1 MTTSGHFLSAERQ
14 ARLTSYETS
23 RRVVVGYAADFED
36 GLVTGTHAHPKAQL
50 LYAVRG
56 TMHIEVTGSV
66 FTVPP
71 TTALFIPTNLPHS
84 VRMRGAVAQRQL
96 FIGSS
101 FDGLVSEAVRV
112 ISVSPLLREVVVALC
127 AEGADW
133 LRPDRAGYLAAITL
147 DEIQRATAL
156 PFDLPLPVDPR
167 LRRVTSAIL
176 ASLNDRRTLTDWSM
190 DAGASERTLGRLFV
204 RETGLTFA
212 QWRQQA
218 RLIDAYVSL
227 SMGAKPAATASAA
240 GYASPP
246 AFGAAFRAFFGCT
259 PGAVR
264 GRVGKRVYGT

>member
-1 MTTSGHFLSAERQ
+1 MTTSCQFLSAERQ
-14 ARLTSYETS
+14 TRLASYETS

-56 TMHIEVTGSV
+56 TMHIEVAGSV

-71 TTALFIPTNLPHS
+71 TTALFIPTDVPHS

-101 FDGLVSEAVRV
+101 FDGLLSDVVRV

-133 LRPDRAGYLAAITL
+133 LRPDRAGHLAAITL

-218 RLIDAYVSL
+218 RLIDAYASL
-227 SMGAKPAATASAA
+227 SMGAKPAATARAA

-264 GRVGKRVYGT
+264 GRVG

>member
-1 MTTSGHFLSAERQ
+1 MTTSSQFLSAKRQ
-14 ARLTSYETS
+14 TQLTPYEAS
-23 RRVVVGYAADFED
+23 RRVVVGYVADFED

-56 TMHIEVTGSV
+56 TMRVEVTGSV

-71 TTALFIPTNLPHS
+71 TTALIIPADLSHS

-96 FIGSS
+96 FIGPP
-101 FDGLVSEAVRV
+101 FDGPVSDAVRV

-133 LRPDRAGYLAAITL
+133 LRPERAGYLAAIAM
-147 DEIQRATAL
+147 DEIQCATVL
-156 PFDLPLPVDPR
+156 PFDLPLPGDPR

-176 ASLNDRRTLTDWSM
+176 ASPNDRRTLTDWSIH
-190 DAGASERTLGRLFV
+190 AGASERTLGRLFV

-227 SMGAKPAATASAA
+227 SMGTKPAATATAA

-259 PGAVR
+259 PGAVV
-264 GRVGKRVYGT
+264 GRAG